1 MAGWSSSTMI
11 VTNTPAKDLAY
22 TNFAYCSPADLR
34 NFVVP
39 GSKLAYALV
48 ADAYV
53 LSICHLNYEILP
65 MTLFPMANL
74 VLMQFN
80 AEMQR
85 FLLGTPYLFIPPEDF
100 NLALL
105 TLELEFVRKGTKD
118 EQVDAVQMSNQIRK
132 RFGNQV
138 MTAGQRVTFEYHGN
152 GYIFTVTQA
161 QVEGYSKSNKIER
174 GLLSSDTYII
184 FEASNASGIK
194 ITNQREA
201 ASSNIF
207 RQKEFNLESLGIGGL
222 SAEFADI
229 FRRAFASRVFPPH
242 VTSKYAIYPAK

>member
-53 LSICHLNYEILP
+53 LSITAHDSISNGQLGLNAI
-65 MTLFPMANL
+65 
-74 VLMQFN
+74 
-80 AEMQR
+80 QR
-85 FLLGTPYLFIPPEDF
+85 RDAKVSTGDSISVSRFIPPEDF

-161 QVEGYSKSNKIER
+161 QVEGHSKSNKIER

-194 ITNQREA
+194 TRHQA
-201 ASSNIF
+201 C
-207 RQKEFNLESLGIGGL
+207 
-222 SAEFADI
+222 
-229 FRRAFASRVFPPH
+229 
-242 VTSKYAIYPAK
+242 